1 MTFALLCVL
10 LSFVLPVLWAYA
22 ARYPYFD
29 FDIRRP
35 RAWAASQ
42 TGWRQRAMW
51 AQANAWE
58 SFAPFAAAVLIAHYL
73 EADQSLVDWLAGA
86 FVGLRVLHGLF
97 YIADKPGLRALAWWA
112 GFATTIGLF
121 VVAFWPGGTDG

>member
-1 MTFALLCVL
+1 MTTALLCVFL
-10 LSFVLPVLWAYA
+10 AFVLPVLWAYA

-29 FDIRRP
+29 VDIRSP
-35 RAWAASQ
+35 RTWAASQ
-42 TGWRQRAMW
+42 TGWRQRATW

-121 VVAFWPGGTDG
+121 VVAFLPD